1 MICEIICVDGFLYM
15 SHLDIVHMLFAYLHV
30 IRILSEH
37 MHIIRTLSAMV
48 LDMFLFNRQ
57 CWCHPYIISST
68 LYISY
73 HVQLIFHTL
82 STQNAHCQCYLDVV
96 CICTSHRETWLVDDI
111 CHPHVH
117 IIERLGWL
125 MTYVIHMSSEGGYII
140 HTLFVILFIYP
151 IICNSVS
158 THSLYKCTLSMPC
171 RCCPHMYTWY
181 TDLVGEGHMS
191 SICHPH
197 VVCRFIGH
205 PHIIWS
211 TPHGHHS
218 SKLSFHCDRNWLLNR
233 ICHKNVELFHFRII

>member
-1 MICEIICVDGFLYM
+1 MICEIIYVDGFLCM

-30 IRILSEH
+30 IHILSEH
-37 MHIIRTLSAMV
+37 MRIIRTLSAMV

-82 STQNAHCQCYLDVV
+82 CTQNAHCQCYLDVV
-96 CICTSHRETWLVDDI
+96 RTCTYHRETWLVDDI
-111 CHPHVH
+111 RHPH
-117 IIERLGWL
+117 
-125 MTYVIHMSSEGGYII
+125 VIHMSSEGGYII

-151 IICNSVS
+151 IIYNSVS
-158 THSLYKCTLSMPC
+158 AHSLHKCTLSMLC
-171 RCCPHMYTWY
+171 RCCLHMYTWY
-181 TDLVGEGHMS
+181 TDLVGEGHTS